1 VYVYD
6 PNLYQCDK
14 QNQQDS
20 DAEIKDGAILYRI
33 ASLSHWEKTF
43 ILSGQGAVVTG
54 STGRFHRVHQQTSY
68 CANNVI
74 VCLSEVLYHMYRQV
88 LKAIDDGIL
97 SQSHIFQRVT
107 QLHKFVIFSVSD
119 IDNLV
124 YVDSIDAKS
133 YDRRII
139 STTVVYPDPTYGVL
153 HKISDE
159 VRMQNKNGVI
169 YPSARHS
176 VDLAFA
182 FFKDETAKIK
192 TDFYEAPLLKL
203 QLIAENQIISSMP
216 PTPIKPF
223 SDKLHATIGYYEFM
237 DAAHF
242 QTLDSNGLLYPAGL
256 PVSGYVDFVRRQYST
271 YPRQAYL
278 P

>member
-14 QNQQDS
+14 QNKQDS
-20 DAEIKDGAILYRI
+20 DAEIKDSAILYRI
-33 ASLSHWEKTF
+33 ASLSHWEKMF
-43 ILSGQGAVVTG
+43 ILSGQGAVKTG

-88 LKAIDDGIL
+88 LKAIDDGVL
-97 SQSHIFQRVT
+97 SQSHIFQRAT
-107 QLHKFVIFSVSD
+107 QLNKFVIFSVRD

-124 YVDSIDAKS
+124 YVDSIEAKS

-139 STTVVYPDPTYGVL
+139 STTVVYPDPVYGPL
-153 HKISDE
+153 HGISDQ
-159 VRMQNKNGVI
+159 VRLQNKNGVV

-192 TDFYEAPLLKL
+192 PNFYEAPVLELK
-203 QLIAENQIISSMP
+203 LIAESQNLSLMP
-216 PTPIKPF
+216 PSQIKPF
-223 SDKLHATIGYYEFM
+223 SDKLHATIGYYKFTNI
-237 DAAHF
+237 AHF
-242 QTLDSNGLLYPAGL
+242 QDLDSKGLLYPTGL
-256 PVSGYVDFVRRQYST
+256 PPSGYVDFVRRQYSS